1 MESGE
6 PHVEASPVWRS
17 GVVLLGGRCTPSAL
31 AGPVAFVL
39 AISTISLLRFEHIL
53 NAAQLAVSPRR
64 VAEGKLWL
72 LVTSGLIATR
82 PAVLALTSFAL
93 LAVTA
98 LLVCGPRIFW
108 TATLLGHFGATG
120 MAYLVL
126 ALARASD
133 PSDHARLVT
142 RLDFGVSA
150 MQGAWLGA
158 VAAALWLRSAHSV
171 ARRIE
176 IAAAC
181 AAVGLIAYLAKPGL
195 TLLDVDHAFA
205 FIIGVVLV
213 TGTRP
218 AKMLPRSP
226 RARTDARTV

>member
-1 MESGE
+1 MEYGD

-17 GVVLLGGRCTPSAL
+17 GVVLLFGRCTPSAL

-39 AISTISLLRFEHIL
+39 AISTISVLRFEHIL
-53 NAAQLAVSPRR
+53 NAPQLAVSPRR
-64 VAEGKLWL
+64 VAEGKVWL
-72 LVTSGLIATR
+72 LVTSGMIATR

-93 LAVTA
+93 LAVTVV
-98 LLVCGPRIFW
+98 LVCGPRIFW
-108 TATLLGHFGATG
+108 TATLLGHFGGTG
-120 MAYLVL
+120 LSYLVL

-133 PSDHARLVT
+133 PSDHAGLVT

-158 VAAALWLRSAHSV
+158 IAAALWLRSAHSV

-181 AAVGLIAYLAKPGL
+181 AAVGLVAYLAKPGL
-195 TLLDVDHAFA
+195 TILDVDHGFA
-205 FIIGVVLV
+205 FIIGIGLV
-213 TGTRP
+213 TGARP
-218 AKMLPRSP
+218 AKLLPHGL

>member
-1 MESGE
+1 M
-6 PHVEASPVWRS
+6 
-17 GVVLLGGRCTPSAL
+17 LLDGRRAPSAL
-31 AGPVAFVL
+31 AGLVAFLL
-39 AISTISLLRFEHIL
+39 AIATISVLRFEHIL

-82 PAVLALTSFAL
+82 PAVLALASL
-93 LAVTA
+93 VLIAVTA

-108 TATLLGHFGATG
+108 TATLLGHIGATG

-142 RLDFGVSA
+142 QLDFGVSA

-158 VAAALWLRSAHSV
+158 VAAALWLRWAHSV

-195 TLLDVDHAFA
+195 TLLDVDHGFA
-205 FIIGVVLV
+205 FMIGVVLV
-213 TGTRP
+213 TRVRP
-218 AKMLPRSP
+218 ARMLPRGLGARP
-226 RARTDARTV
+226 EARAF

>member
-1 MESGE
+1 M
-6 PHVEASPVWRS
+6 
-17 GVVLLGGRCTPSAL
+17 VLLAGRCTPSAL

-39 AISTISLLRFEHIL
+39 AISTISVLRFEHIL

-82 PAVLALTSFAL
+82 PAVLALASLAL

-108 TATLLGHFGATG
+108 TATLLGHIGATG
-120 MAYLVL
+120 ISYLVL

-142 RLDFGVSA
+142 QLDFGVSA

-158 VAAALWLRSAHSV
+158 VAATLWLRWAHSV
-171 ARRIE
+171 TRRIE

-195 TLLDVDHAFA
+195 TLLDVDHGFA
-205 FIIGVVLV
+205 FMIGVGLV
-213 TGTRP
+213 TGVRP
-218 AKMLPRSP
+218 AKMLPRGLGTRP
-226 RARTDARTV
+226 DARAF

>member
-1 MESGE
+1 M
-6 PHVEASPVWRS
+6 
-17 GVVLLGGRCTPSAL
+17 VLLAGRCTPSAL

-39 AISTISLLRFEHIL
+39 AISTISVLRFEHIL

-82 PAVLALTSFAL
+82 PAVLALASLAL

-108 TATLLGHFGATG
+108 TATLLGHIGATG
-120 MAYLVL
+120 ISYLVL

-142 RLDFGVSA
+142 QLDFGVSA

-158 VAAALWLRSAHSV
+158 VAAALWLRWAHSV
-171 ARRIE
+171 TRRIE
-176 IAAAC
+176 IATAC

-195 TLLDVDHAFA
+195 TLLDVDHGFA
-205 FIIGVVLV
+205 FMIGVGLV
-213 TGTRP
+213 VGVRP
-218 AKMLPRSP
+218 AKMLPRGLGTRP
-226 RARTDARTV
+226 DARAF